1 MTMSPDRGGVFDT
14 LLGLTRR
21 GLGGTAGDGRQF
33 MSWIHYE
40 DFVAAV
46 LWLMD
51 RDDIEGAVNLSAP
64 NPLPNAEFMR
74 ILREASGVRLGLPA
88 RNWML
93 EIAVVFMRTESELLL
108 KSRRV
113 VPARLLEQGFQFKY
127 PEWRTCAGQPDLE
140 PRPGIEQVKC
150 WAQKARFDPIDGAA
164 RYRRA
169 VSRRATHRPW
179 RYGFALSGA

>member
-46 LWLMD
+46 LWLID
-51 RDDIEGAVNLSAP
+51 RDDIEGAVNLLAP

-127 PEWRTCAGQPDLE
+127 PEWRS
-140 PRPGIEQVKC
+140 
-150 WAQKARFDPIDGAA
+150 AA
-164 RYRRA
+164 RDLCRA
-169 VSRRATHRPW
+169 AGSCASTRH
-179 RYGFALSGA
+179 GAGKMLGTESEVRSN

>member
-1 MTMSPDRGGVFDT
+1 
-14 LLGLTRR
+14 
-21 GLGGTAGDGRQF
+21 
-33 MSWIHYE
+33 MSWIHDE

-46 LWLMD
+46 LWLIV
-51 RDDIEGAVNLSAP
+51 RDDVEGAVNLSAP

-127 PEWRTCAGQPDLE
+127 PEWRS
-140 PRPGIEQVKC
+140 
-150 WAQKARFDPIDGAA
+150 AA
-164 RYRRA
+164 RDLCRA
-169 VSRRATHRPW
+169 AGS
-179 RYGFALSGA
+179 